1 MLPLTKTALQ
11 PPHGLPAIGTTS
23 RSPADLAARQ
33 GLLAGWQWVLI
44 MLVVSRLIIFGVIAL
59 ARLVF
64 VPSGA
69 WHPGGVFSVL
79 LQWDAE
85 LWYIGIAR
93 DGYTFDADFHSHMG
107 FFPFYPLLVRT
118 FSFVFTDVRVAG
130 VVVSHVCLVAAALLF
145 NALINVDYKDQRINR
160 AAVTLL
166 MFSPVS
172 FFFSHAY
179 SESTFLMLSLGAFL
193 AAITKRWL
201 LACLCGACLTATRN
215 VGMLIAVPLFFEYW
229 RQTWNPTV
237 GIRSLL
243 RPRILFFALIPM
255 GFGMFMLY
263 AYVKFGNPL
272 AYLAATKV
280 WGRQFVLPWH
290 TLLNAFGLPIF
301 YQWLFGTILLGGIV
315 LWIASFY
322 LKLRTSY
329 LIYASLLVG
338 IYLCGNSLEA
348 IPRYLT
354 VVFPL
359 FITLGIVAS
368 RYPWSYLPMF
378 AFSTAILTLCNILSA
393 MGYWIT

>member
-1 MLPLTKTALQ
+1 MPVAEQ
-11 PPHGLPAIGTTS
+11 PRRRLGGNI
-23 RSPADLAARQ
+23 RSVPKAARVADPAPHS
-33 GLLAGWQWVLI
+33 LLTGWQWVLI
-44 MLVVSRLIIFGVIAL
+44 MLVASRLIIFGVIAL

-85 LWYIGIAR
+85 LWYLGIAR
-93 DGYTFDADFHSHMG
+93 EGYTFDSEFPSRMG
-107 FFPFYPLLVRT
+107 FFPFYPLLTRAA
-118 FSFVFTDVRVAG
+118 SFVFTDMRIAG
-130 VVVSHVCLVAAALLF
+130 LVVSHACFVAAALLF

-193 AAITKRWL
+193 AAIKQRWL
-201 LACLCGACLTATRN
+201 IACLLGGCLTATRN
-215 VGMLIAVPLFFEYW
+215 VGMLIALPLLVEYC
-229 RQTWNPTV
+229 RQNWNPAL
-237 GIRSLL
+237 GLRSLV
-243 RPRILFFALIPM
+243 RPRILLFALIPS
-255 GFGMFMLY
+255 GFALFMLY
-263 AYVKFGNPL
+263 AYLKFGNPL

-280 WGRQFVLPWH
+280 WGRQFVMPWH
-290 TLLNAFGLPIF
+290 TLLNAFGLPLF
-301 YQWLFGTILLGGIV
+301 YRYLFGSILLAGIS
-315 LWIASFY
+315 LWIAGFR

-329 LIYASLLVG
+329 LVYASLLMA

-348 IPRYLT
+348 MPRYLT

-359 FITLGIVAS
+359 FIAMGIIAT
-368 RYPWSYLPMF
+368 RHQWSYVPMF
-378 AFSTAILTLCNILSA
+378 ACSTALLTLCNILSA
-393 MGYWIT
+393 LGYWMT

>member
-1 MLPLTKTALQ
+1 MTLLAHSN
-11 PPHGLPAIGTTS
+11 PPPPRAE
-23 RSPADLAARQ
+23 LAAADTNEGRETS
-33 GLLAGWQWVLI
+33 GGRSLLTGWQWVLI
-44 MLVVSRLIIFGVIAL
+44 MLVASRLIIFGVIAL

-85 LWYIGIAR
+85 LWYLSIAR
-93 DGYTFDADFHSHMG
+93 DGYTYDSEFPSRMG
-107 FFPFYPLLVRT
+107 FFPFYPLLTRMFMV
-118 FSFVFTDVRVAG
+118 VFTDVRVAG
-130 VVVSHVCLVAAALLF
+130 VVVSHVCLVAAGLLF
-145 NALINVDYKDQRINR
+145 NALINVDYRDQRINR
-160 AAVTLL
+160 AAVTFL

-179 SESTFLMLSLGAFL
+179 SESTFMMLSLGAFL
-193 AAITKRWL
+193 AAIRKQWL
-201 LACLCGACLTATRN
+201 IACLCGACLTATRN
-215 VGMLIAVPLFFEYW
+215 VGMLIALPLFFEYW
-229 RQTWNPTV
+229 RQTWNPAV

-243 RPRILFFALIPM
+243 RPRILLFALIPM
-255 GFGMFMLY
+255 GFGLFMLY
-263 AYVKFGNPL
+263 AYLKFGNPL

-280 WGRQFVLPWH
+280 WGRQFVMPWH

-301 YQWLFGTILLGGIV
+301 YQWLFATILAAGLI
-315 LWIASFY
+315 LWVAGFY

-329 LIYASLLVG
+329 LIYASLLVA

-359 FITLGIVAS
+359 FITLGIVAT
-368 RYPWSYLPMF
+368 RYQWSYVPMF
-378 AFSTAILTLCNILSA
+378 ACSTAILTLCNILSA
-393 MGYWIT
+393 MGYWMT